1 MIDVYTMK
9 PLRVS
14 THEFAGSSLRIP
26 EDQLEQIRQRL
37 DREAIRYWV
46 DSHVISIDSGP
57 EITYVH
63 FGRSEDPVRIQ
74 AILDE
79 AE

>member
-1 MIDVYTMK
+1 MIDVITKK

-14 THEFAGSSLRIP
+14 THEIAGSSLRIP
-26 EDQLEQIRQRL
+26 EDQVDQIRQRL
-37 DREAIRYWV
+37 DRHAIRYWV
-46 DSHVISIDSGP
+46 DRHAISIDGGP

-63 FGRSEDPVRIQ
+63 FGPNSDAAQIQ

-79 AE
+79 AD